1 MTDDTSG
8 ETHDDVQP
16 RETTPAEYPDT
27 EERDVIGHV
36 VPLPNDRGF
45 VTKCDACTDDPD
57 DAQGTIRDD
66 PIYGDE
72 VPYPEC
78 YDCGEVMNPEV
89 RE

>member
-8 ETHDDVQP
+8 ETDDDVQARGAP
-16 RETTPAEYPDT
+16 PT
-27 EERDVIGHV
+27 EAHDVIGYV
-36 VPLPNDRGF
+36 VPLPNDSGF
-45 VTKCDACTDDPD
+45 VTTCDACTDDPD

-66 PIYGDE
+66 PIYGDD